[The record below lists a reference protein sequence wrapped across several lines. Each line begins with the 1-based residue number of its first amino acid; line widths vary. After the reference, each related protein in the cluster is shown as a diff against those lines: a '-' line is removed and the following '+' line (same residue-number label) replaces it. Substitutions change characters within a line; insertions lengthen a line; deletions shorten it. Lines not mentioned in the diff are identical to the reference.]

1 MLPIDALQAQI
12 EGYEQWPSPDQANVW
27 AKVRTRRAFRQADE
41 LFLRELCGWHRTW
54 GRNTRVYMTDPLAGL
69 ISRAFA
75 DLLFGDD
82 PTFTAATE
90 RDQANLDGLV
100 EVNALPSEL
109 HRAERITSSEG
120 EVWWRLYVD
129 MDIALAPLVQ
139 WCSRLSVIPLL
150 HGPKATAVAFINPL
164 PQTGSDQTTVW
175 RHIEL
180 HGDGETRNL
189 LFEGTKD
196 TLGGPRNLQ
205 ARSQTADLPEAWQHG
220 LPMLAGR
227 VLNQVDDDPTLG
239 RSDYTGV
246 ERLLLALNEAATIG
260 AENARLTA
268 KKRLFVSGKM
278 TQDDGSFDAGADVI
292 QVDTQDGELGKDSPP
307 PISAVEYAFD
317 AQALIAYTSDLTDR
331 ILTRVG
337 VAPELVGRDTHTG
350 RAESGTALRTR
361 MLHSIITAQ
370 GKGRYWDDELP
381 RILTLAQLVDSL
393 SPEEGGYGR
402 QYANVAEPPAVERGD
417 ILPHDDVEE
426 AARLVSLV
434 NGEVMSRELA
444 VIEQHPDWTEAQ
456 IADELSKIAEYA
468 PSAMPVQTLGTAGTA
483 GGGGSTGNQ

>member
-1 MLPIDALQAQI
+1 MTPADTLQAQI
-12 EGYEQWPSPDQANVW
+12 ENYEQWPPPDQAQTW

-41 LFLRELCGWHRTW
+41 MFLRELCGWHRTW

-82 PTFTAATE
+82 PTFTAAAE
-90 RDQANLDGLV
+90 QDQPNLETIVEANT
-100 EVNALPSEL
+100 LPSEL
-109 HRAERITSSEG
+109 HRGVRMSSSEG

-129 MDIALAPLVQ
+129 MDVALAPLVQ

-150 HGPKATAVAFINPL
+150 HGPKPTAVAFINPL
-164 PQTGSDQTTVW
+164 PNGTDQTVVW

-180 HGDGETRNL
+180 HGDGEVRNL
-189 LFEGTKD
+189 LYEGTRE
-196 TLGGPRNLQ
+196 TLGQPRQLTARQ
-205 ARSQTADLPEAWQHG
+205 ATADLPELWTHG

-370 GKGRYWDDELP
+370 GKARYWDDELP
-381 RILTLAQLVDSL
+381 RVLMLAQLVDSL
-393 SPEEGGYGR
+393 APEEGGYGR
-402 QYANVAEPPAVERGD
+402 QYAKVADPPAIERGD

-434 NGEVMSRELA
+434 NGEVMSRKLA
-444 VIEQHPDWTEAQ
+444 VIEQHPDWDETQVDEELAQ
-456 IADELSKIAEYA
+456 ILQYA
-468 PSAMPVQTLGTAGTA
+468 PSAVPPMTAGT
-483 GGGGSTGNQ
+483 GGGSSTQ

>member
-1 MLPIDALQAQI
+1 MLPIDQLQAQV
-12 EGYEQWPSPDQANVW
+12 EGYEQWPPPDQAQTW
-27 AKVRTRRAFRQADE
+27 GKVRTRRAFRQADE

-82 PTFTAATE
+82 PSFIAAAE
-90 RDQANLDGLV
+90 QDQANLDGFV
-100 EVNALPSEL
+100 EANGLASEL

-139 WCSRLSVIPLL
+139 WCSRLSTIPLL
-150 HGPKATAVAFINPL
+150 HGPKATAVAFVNPL
-164 PQTGSDQTTVW
+164 PKVASDRETVW

-180 HGDGETRNL
+180 QGDGETRNL
-189 LFEGTKD
+189 LFEGTRNM
-196 TLGGPRNLQ
+196 LGGARNLQ
-205 ARSQTADLPEAWQHG
+205 ARTQTADLPDTWAHG

-317 AQALIAYTSDLTDR
+317 AQALIAYTDDLTDR

-337 VAPELVGRDTHTG
+337 VAPELVGRDKHTG

-381 RILTLAQLVDSL
+381 KILTLAQLVDSL

-402 QYANVAEPPAVERGD
+402 NYTNVAEAPAVERGD

-426 AARLVSLV
+426 ATRLVSLV

-444 VIEQHPDWTEAQ
+444 VIEQHPDWDDTQVQA
-456 IADELSKIAEYA
+456 ELQKILQYS
-468 PSAMPVQTLGTAGTA
+468 PSAIPAMTGS
-483 GGGGSTGNQ
+483 GGGSGSGSTQ